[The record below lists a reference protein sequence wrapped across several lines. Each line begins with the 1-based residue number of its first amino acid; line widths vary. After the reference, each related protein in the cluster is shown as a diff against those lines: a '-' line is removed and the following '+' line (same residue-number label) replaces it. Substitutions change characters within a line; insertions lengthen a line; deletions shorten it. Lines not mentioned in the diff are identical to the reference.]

1 MYTLITGA
9 SSGIGKALAQE
20 CASRGMDILLVAL
33 PGNDLD
39 QLEKEIQETYKVA
52 CHSFGADLSDT
63 ATAASVYKWVKENN
77 FPVRILINNVG
88 IGSKG
93 AFEKLSPE
101 FYQKQINLNVV
112 NTCLITRLFV
122 EELKQHAPAYILNMG
137 SMGGFFALPEKVVYA
152 ATKAF
157 VFSFSQGLRLELAGA
172 GISVSVVCPGG
183 TDTNPNTIAS
193 NKDLKGLA
201 KASVLQ
207 PEEVA
212 KESISRML
220 KGHATIIPGKA
231 NKFIIGMSKIVPIS
245 IQHMLVRRA
254 FSRLQKHGY

>member
-20 CASRGMDILLVAL
+20 CAARGMNILLVAL
-33 PGNDLD
+33 PGKELD
-39 QLEKEIQETYKVA
+39 ELQQHIQEQYKVM
-52 CHSFGADLSDT
+52 CNSLGEDLADPN
-63 ATAASVYKWVKENN
+63 ASARVYEWVRQNN
-77 FPVRILINNVG
+77 FQVNMLINNVG
-88 IGSKG
+88 IGSKA
-93 AFEKLSPE
+93 AFEKLSPA
-101 FYQKQINLNVV
+101 FYAKQINLNVM
-112 NTCLITRLFV
+112 NTCLMTRMFIDD
-122 EELKQHAPAYILNMG
+122 LKQHKPAYILNMG

-157 VFSFSQGLRLELAGA
+157 VFSFSQGLRLELADT

-201 KASVLQ
+201 KKSVMQ

-212 KESISRML
+212 KESITRLL
-220 KGHATIIPGKA
+220 KGDAVIIPGGV
-231 NKFIIGMSKIVPIS
+231 NKFIVGVSKIIPTS
-245 IQHMLVRRA
+245 LQHMLVRRA
-254 FSRLQKHGY
+254 FSRLKKHDY